1 MMMKKNIQRILRW
14 LNGLPQRL
22 ASPKIG
28 VILMIHLTAFAV
40 VAAFSPA
47 TVINSFTKDIGKFL
61 AIDGQ
66 IPTIGI
72 SFQERFESL
81 GVVLLLISL
90 TVSLVM
96 SLFFRIRTEFR
107 RNNRQENS
115 IAHIKS
121 MNIPSTEIG
130 QLLQNRGYQI
140 STEENSNSMIFRGTK
155 GKSGILGSLL
165 FHTSILLILGG
176 ILVSKYASFQGSVA
190 LTEGQEF
197 HAATNRYGI
206 EQRGSYY
213 YGDPSKIS
221 LRLLKIESDY
231 SVNGATT
238 VASVVQD
245 LSVSNNAELPIYINN
260 GLILADMTVHQGTE
274 IGFSP
279 LLDIRRADGELIYE
293 GYTRIANLK
302 MDGNEIHRDF
312 LELPEEKLR
321 IELEFFPDAV
331 YRNGA
336 VVNRSTILNNPL
348 LRVILKRNG
357 QQLFDYFLSPGELKS
372 ADGFSV
378 GFRDVRRWSQ
388 LDISDDPGATLLL
401 LGSLFGVIG
410 LSLRLLYVRRE
421 IVVTIGPQNG
431 TMPFRVTGSSEKYP
445 ATFKEELA
453 SLRSKIEELLKSNN
467 ILQEQNPAP
476 KIFSSINGIHQHEN
490 ERNMEE
496 VY

>member
-1 MMMKKNIQRILRW
+1 MVMKKNILRW
-14 LNGLPQRL
+14 LNGLPQML
-22 ASPKIG
+22 SSPKLG
-28 VILMIHLTAFAV
+28 AILMIHLTAFAV

-47 TVINSFTKDIGKFL
+47 TVINSFTKDIGKLL

-140 STEENSNSMIFRGTK
+140 STEENGTSVIFRGTK

-165 FHTSILLILGG
+165 FHNSILLILGG

-279 LLDIRRADGELIYE
+279 FLDIRRADGELIYE

-312 LELPEEKLR
+312 FELPEEKLR
-321 IELEFFPDAV
+321 IELEFLPDAV

-410 LSLRLLYVRRE
+410 LSLRLLCVRRE

-445 ATFKEELA
+445 ATFKEELV
-453 SLRSKIEELLKSNN
+453 SLHSEIAEHLESKKIAHTLNPVPMNFSQPQSVHQ
-467 ILQEQNPAP
+467 QE
-476 KIFSSINGIHQHEN
+476 KEK
-490 ERNMEE
+490 NMEE

>member
-1 MMMKKNIQRILRW
+1 MLS
-14 LNGLPQRL
+14 
-22 ASPKIG
+22 SPKLG
-28 VILMIHLTAFAV
+28 VILMIHFTAFAV

-47 TVINSFTKDIGKFL
+47 TVINSFTKDIGKLL

-115 IAHIKS
+115 TRLGESSIAQTMR
-121 MNIPSTEIG
+121 MNSSTGEIS
-130 QLLQNRGYQI
+130 QILQNRGYQI

-231 SVNGATT
+231 SVNRATT

-245 LSVSNNAELPIYINN
+245 LSVSNNAERPIYINN
-260 GLILADMTVHQGTE
+260 GLTLSGMTVHQGTE

-279 LLDIRRADGELIYE
+279 FLDIRRADGELIYE

-312 LELPEEKLR
+312 FELPEEKLR
-321 IELEFFPDAV
+321 IELEFLPDAV

-410 LSLRLLYVRRE
+410 LSLRLLCVRRE

-453 SLRSKIEELLKSNN
+453 SLHSEIAEHLESKKIAHTLNPVPMNFSQPQSVHQ
-467 ILQEQNPAP
+467 QE
-476 KIFSSINGIHQHEN
+476 KEK
-490 ERNMEE
+490 NMEE